1 MKALAV
7 TITGLGFTG
16 LPMAVDA
23 AIAGCHVVG
32 VDSSPERVAA
42 IARGTVSGE
51 LTTVSDHELRAALAT
66 GRLHV
71 QTSAH
76 GLPAA
81 NVHVLCVPTPPG
93 HHYGVDL
100 VPLRHAARGVA
111 ASLRAGD
118 LVVVQSTC
126 PPGVVEQVVAAELAE
141 GSGMRIGVDFHLA
154 HSPVRIDPGLAS
166 STLRSI
172 PRIVGGATP
181 RCTEIAARFL
191 RRLTDRVVT
200 VSSIQTAELV
210 KVFENTF
217 RLVNIS
223 LVNELAALCHASGA
237 AVEEVLEAAASKPF
251 GFLRHAPSAGAGGDC
266 VPVCAG
272 FFASAARRCGVAARV
287 VEAAIVRNNVMPGH
301 TVRCLEELLVAHGLR
316 PLSDCRVL
324 VVGVTYKPDVPNIR
338 QSAAVKVLELL
349 HRQTKVSY
357 HDPHVPRLVL
367 RDGTTL
373 RSQTLRPEVADLVVV
388 LAGHQAVDLETLMRC
403 QVPVV
408 DCTTGLP
415 GLVTPP
421 QADTTAVAC

>member
-16 LPMAVDA
+16 LPMAIDA
-23 AIAGCHVVG
+23 VRAGCHVVA

-42 IARGTVSGE
+42 IAGGAVADE
-51 LTTVSDHELRAALAT
+51 LTTVSDRDLRAMLAT

-76 GLPAA
+76 EVPAA
-81 NVHVLCVPTPPG
+81 DVHVLCVPTPPG
-93 HHYGVDL
+93 SHEGVDL
-100 VPLRHAARGVA
+100 APLRRATRGVA
-111 ASLRAGD
+111 ASLRVGD

-126 PPGVVEQVVAAELAE
+126 PPGVVDDVVATELAE
-141 GSGMRIGVDFHLA
+141 GSGLRVGRDVHLA
-154 HSPVRIDPGLAS
+154 HSPVRIDPGIAS

-181 RCTEIAARFL
+181 RCTKLAARFL

-200 VSSIQTAELV
+200 VSSIRTAELV

-217 RLVNIS
+217 RLVNVS
-223 LVNELAALCHASGA
+223 LVNELAALCHASGV
-237 AVEEVLEAAASKPF
+237 AVEEVLDAAASKPF

-287 VEAAIVRNNVMPGH
+287 VEAAIVRNNAMPSQ
-301 TVRCLEELLVAHGLR
+301 TVRRLEELVHGVR
-316 PLSDCRVL
+316 PLRDCRVL
-324 VVGVTYKPDVPNIR
+324 VVGVTYKPDVPNVR

-349 HRQTKVSY
+349 HHQAEVGY
-357 HDPHVPRLVL
+357 HDPYVHRLVL
-367 RDGTTL
+367 RDGTAL
-373 RSQTLRPEVADLVVV
+373 HSETLRPGVADLVVI
-388 LAGHQAVDLETLMRC
+388 LTRHQAVDTALLMRC
-403 QVPVV
+403 QAPIV

-415 GLVTPP
+415 HFV
-421 QADTTAVAC
+421 QNDATAIAC